1 MLFSYLSIKL
11 EVIVKSQWCEH
22 DNKRFHPRDLDH
34 SLLYKLDSP
43 PIDSNSLR
51 DQYLCL
57 SQETKNSKC
66 SNCDQLKGN
75 FREQQNSYELKIRD
89 LEACIRDLTVEKE
102 ALQQK
107 VAKERRSSEEFTSRV
122 QQMVQQL
129 ETGQRGNEPERDENS
144 RGQLL
149 EKENFF
155 NMVKRFFTEH
165 EGLRDHAQE
174 CLGDLRQLQEYFQ
187 GCSNG
192 TKDVISHAHAFETVA
207 KRMSLLKSLLES
219 VVNELGRPLKEEE
232 SDTEG
237 NEDCPLEAS
246 IRAEMS
252 WDDYEREV
260 AYKAFKGD
268 VEDILQQI
276 ETDKKR
282 FDRKADEFHEVKRA
296 HMALRKVRKRS
307 RQAIERTLGKNEEDF
322 HEEEPQK
329 GPQQTN
335 TRMDSRDGEDL
346 VEVVKQL
353 LDQNREELDLKMS
366 GYFNS
371 LENTIK
377 QHAQPVVLS
386 DERRQKSGSEN
397 VKDAIDGKYAIGEL
411 DLVKRKLSDVQK
423 SIKHLIGSLAE
434 IEHEKNSVESKMNL
448 LNGELSRKESQY
460 EAISEDLKRATR
472 TASEHEISFRN
483 RLDAL
488 SSEKDQINSELRRM
502 VGILK
507 EKELELVTKSQ
518 QLKHLQTAFKD
529 EERAMKNKLDS
540 LEQENNSLW
549 LDYKEADKRAE
560 IKEKE
565 FKELSERLKKSQGYI
580 HSVFSSLTNMDD
592 ELQKARDIEVF
603 SEQEFN

>member
-1 MLFSYLSIKL
+1 
-11 EVIVKSQWCEH
+11 
-22 DNKRFHPRDLDH
+22 
-34 SLLYKLDSP
+34 
-43 PIDSNSLR
+43 
-51 DQYLCL
+51 
-57 SQETKNSKC
+57 
-66 SNCDQLKGN
+66 
-75 FREQQNSYELKIRD
+75 
-89 LEACIRDLTVEKE
+89 
-102 ALQQK
+102 
-107 VAKERRSSEEFTSRV
+107 
-122 QQMVQQL
+122 MVQQL
-129 ETGQRGNEPERDENS
+129 ETGQKGNQPESDGNLR

-165 EGLRDHAQE
+165 EGLKDHAQK

-192 TKDVISHAHAFETVA
+192 AKDVISHAHVFETVA

-232 SDTEG
+232 SDIEG
-237 NEDCPLEAS
+237 NEDFPLEAS

-252 WDDYEREV
+252 WDNYEREV

-268 VEDILQQI
+268 VEGILQQI

-282 FDRKADEFHEVKRA
+282 FEKKAEELHEVKRA
-296 HMALRKVRKRS
+296 HMALKKVRKRS
-307 RQAIERTLGKNEEDF
+307 RQVIERALAQNEIEDF
-322 HEEEPQK
+322 HEE
-329 GPQQTN
+329 GPREDNQTGSQETN
-335 TRMDSRDGEDL
+335 TLMDSRDGEDL
-346 VEVVKQL
+346 VEVIKQL
-353 LDQNREELDLKMS
+353 LDKNREELELKMS

-371 LENTIK
+371 LENTIR
-377 QHAQPVVLS
+377 QHAQPVVS
-386 DERRQKSGSEN
+386 PDETRQKFGSEN

-434 IEHEKNSVESKMNL
+434 IEHEKNSVESKMDL
-448 LNGELSRKESQY
+448 LNGELSRKQSQY
-460 EAISEDLKRATR
+460 DAISEDLKRATK

-507 EKELELVTKSQ
+507 EKELELIAKSQ
-518 QLKHLQTAFKD
+518 QLKNLQTAFED
-529 EERAMKNKLDS
+529 EERALKNKLDS

-603 SEQEFN
+603 SEQEYN

>member
-1 MLFSYLSIKL
+1 MVLQL
-11 EVIVKSQWCEH
+11 ENEQ
-22 DNKRFHPRDLDH
+22 
-34 SLLYKLDSP
+34 
-43 PIDSNSLR
+43 
-51 DQYLCL
+51 
-57 SQETKNSKC
+57 
-66 SNCDQLKGN
+66 KGN
-75 FREQQNSYELKIRD
+75 Q
-89 LEACIRDLTVEKE
+89 
-102 ALQQK
+102 
-107 VAKERRSSEEFTSRV
+107 SES
-122 QQMVQQL
+122 
-129 ETGQRGNEPERDENS
+129 DENR
-144 RGQLL
+144 RGQLQ

-155 NMVKRFFTEH
+155 IMVKRFFTEH
-165 EGLRDHAQE
+165 EGLKDHAQK
-174 CLGDLRQLQEYFQ
+174 CLGDLQQLQVYFQ

-192 TKDVISHAHAFETVA
+192 AKDVISNAHAFETVA

-232 SDTEG
+232 SETEG
-237 NEDCPLEAS
+237 NEDSPFESS

-252 WDDYEREV
+252 WDNYEREA

-276 ETDKKR
+276 ETDKKQSEK
-282 FDRKADEFHEVKRA
+282 KAEEFHEVKKA
-296 HMALRKVRKRS
+296 HMALKKVRKRS
-307 RQAIERTLGKNEEDF
+307 RQAIERAVAQNEIEDY
-322 HEEEPQK
+322 HEEEPQ
-329 GPQQTN
+329 QIN
-335 TRMDSRDGEDL
+335 TRMDGEEL
-346 VEVVKQL
+346 VEVIKQL
-353 LDQNREELDLKMS
+353 LDQNREEMELKMS

-377 QHAQPVVLS
+377 QQAQPAVLPE
-386 DERRQKSGSEN
+386 ERRQKFGSEN

-434 IEHEKNSVESKMNL
+434 VEHEKNSVESKMDL
-448 LNGELSRKESQY
+448 LNGELNRKESQY
-460 EAISEDLKRATR
+460 EAISEDLKRATK

-483 RLDAL
+483 RLDVL
-488 SSEKDQINSELRRM
+488 SSEKDEINSELRRM
-502 VGILK
+502 VAILK
-507 EKELELVTKSQ
+507 EKELELVAKSQ
-518 QLKHLQTAFKD
+518 KLKHLQTAFKD

-540 LEQENNSLW
+540 LEQENNGLW
-549 LDYKEADKRAE
+549 LDYKEAEKRAE

>member
-1 MLFSYLSIKL
+1 M
-11 EVIVKSQWCEH
+11 
-22 DNKRFHPRDLDH
+22 
-34 SLLYKLDSP
+34 
-43 PIDSNSLR
+43 
-51 DQYLCL
+51 
-57 SQETKNSKC
+57 
-66 SNCDQLKGN
+66 
-75 FREQQNSYELKIRD
+75 
-89 LEACIRDLTVEKE
+89 AEKE
-102 ALQQK
+102 ALKQK
-107 VAKERRSSEEFTSRV
+107 VAKERRSSEEFTNRV
-122 QQMVQQL
+122 QQIVQQL
-129 ETGQRGNEPERDENS
+129 ETEQRGNKPESDENR
-144 RGQLL
+144 RGQLQ

-165 EGLRDHAQE
+165 EGLKDHAQK

-192 TKDVISHAHAFETVA
+192 AKDVISHAHAFETVA

-232 SDTEG
+232 SDTEE
-237 NEDCPLEAS
+237 NEDSPLEAT

-252 WDDYEREV
+252 WDNYEREV

-268 VEDILQQI
+268 VEDILLQL
-276 ETDKKR
+276 ERDKKR
-282 FDRKADEFHEVKRA
+282 SEKKVEELHEVKRA
-296 HMALRKVRKRS
+296 HMALKQVRKRS
-307 RQAIERTLGKNEEDF
+307 RQAIERAIAQSEIEDS
-322 HEEEPQK
+322 HEEEPREDNQK

-335 TRMDSRDGEDL
+335 TRMDGRDGEDL
-346 VEVVKQL
+346 VEVIKHL
-353 LDQNREELDLKMS
+353 LDQNREELEFKMS

-377 QHAQPVVLS
+377 QQRAQPVVLP
-386 DERRQKSGSEN
+386 DERRQKFGSDS
-397 VKDAIDGKYAIGEL
+397 VKDATDGKYAIGEL
-411 DLVKRKLSDVQK
+411 DLVKRKLSDVQT
-423 SIKHLIGSLAE
+423 SIKHLIGSLAQ
-434 IEHEKNSVESKMNL
+434 IEREKNSVESEMDL
-448 LNGELSRKESQY
+448 LNGELRRRESQY
-460 EAISEDLKRATR
+460 EAINEDLKRATK

-488 SSEKDQINSELRRM
+488 SSEKDQINSELRRV

-507 EKELELVTKSQ
+507 EKELELVEKSQ
-518 QLKHLQTAFKD
+518 QLKHLQTAYKD

-540 LEQENNSLW
+540 LEQENNGLW

-565 FKELSERLKKSQGYI
+565 FKELWERLKKSQGYI